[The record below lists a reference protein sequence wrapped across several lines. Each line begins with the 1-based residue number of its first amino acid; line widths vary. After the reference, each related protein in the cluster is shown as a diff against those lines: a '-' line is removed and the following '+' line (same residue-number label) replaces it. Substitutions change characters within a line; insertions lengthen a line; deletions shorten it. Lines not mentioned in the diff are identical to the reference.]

1 MTRTSVA
8 LVLTLSATSAF
19 AQDYNRQDLVR
30 GLCQKDGCDEFTI
43 LAADRLKTSDEGT
56 LFKTR
61 LKTFHASHA
70 GRQDRGEENGYV
82 FCSPTRPAIMA
93 EQNGQTMAFFLAP
106 FATQES
112 RESLRQNANFHA
124 LYFAICHGREAGK
137 AAVPNLAGVAQ
148 SQGYRVTLAHSKL
161 VPLKQAE
168 DVITMDPDERAPVQ
182 LRHDERQERTAIEA
196 RREER
201 LERLPV
207 EPRALGRELPVRLR
221 AWDGS
226 ETGPAGT
233 PCVVL
238 RSRRAL
244 RHILWSPGELSGGS
258 VQLRRRCATT
268 HRFATEGQQAP
279 ANFVESEGVLAGA
292 RRLTN
297 RAFDTL
303 DELGDWMIGRER

>member
-8 LVLTLSATSAF
+8 LVLTLSATSAL

-43 LAADRLKTSDEGT
+43 LAADRIKTTEEGQ
-56 LFKTR
+56 LLRTR

-112 RESLRQNANFHA
+112 RESVRQNANFHA

-137 AAVPNLAGVAQ
+137 AAVHNLAEVAQ
-148 SQGYRVTLAHSKL
+148 SHGYRVALAQSKL

-168 DVITMDPDERAPVQ
+168 DVVTMANGPSERSPSEARLDEPSRRAP
-182 LRHDERQERTAIEA
+182 AEA

-201 LERLPV
+201 
-207 EPRALGRELPVRLR
+207 
-221 AWDGS
+221 
-226 ETGPAGT
+226 
-233 PCVVL
+233 
-238 RSRRAL
+238 
-244 RHILWSPGELSGGS
+244 GGS
-258 VQLRRRCATT
+258 VCVNSSLRCAKWS
-268 HRFATEGQQAP
+268 P
-279 ANFVESEGVLAGA
+279 AGF
-292 RRLTN
+292 RLP
-297 RAFDTL
+297 RIAAAD
-303 DELGDWMIGRER
+303 

>member
-8 LVLTLSATSAF
+8 LVFTLSATSAL
-19 AQDYNRQDLVR
+19 AQDYHRQDLVR

-43 LAADRLKTSDEGT
+43 LAADRIRATGDGT

-70 GRQDRGEENGYV
+70 GRQERAQENGYV

-112 RESLRQNANFHA
+112 RESVRQNANFHA

-137 AAVPNLAGVAQ
+137 AAVHNLAGVAQ
-148 SQGYRVTLAHSKL
+148 SHGYRVALGHSKL

-168 DVITMDPDERAPVQ
+168 DVLTMADGPSERAPVDAGLKQ
-182 LRHDERQERTAIEA
+182 RAPAEA
-196 RREER
+196 RRDVRPHRPPVDAMAQDRQVRPER
-201 LERLPV
+201 RPIPSHGFER
-207 EPRALGRELPVRLR
+207 ED
-221 AWDGS
+221 DGF
-226 ETGPAGT
+226 
-233 PCVVL
+233 
-238 RSRRAL
+238 
-244 RHILWSPGELSGGS
+244 LS
-258 VQLRRRCATT
+258 
-268 HRFATEGQQAP
+268 
-279 ANFVESEGVLAGA
+279 GA

-297 RAFDTL
+297 RAFDAL
-303 DELGDWMIGRER
+303 DGMFRKDGD

>member
-1 MTRTSVA
+1 MTSTLVA
-8 LVLTLSATSAF
+8 LALTLSTSPAL

-43 LAADRLKTSDEGT
+43 LAADRLKTTEEGT

-93 EQNGQTMAFFLAP
+93 EQNGQTVAFFLAP

-112 RESLRQNANFHA
+112 RESVRKNANFHA
-124 LYFAICHGREAGK
+124 LYFTICHGREAGK
-137 AAVPNLAGVAQ
+137 AAVHNLAGVAQ
-148 SQGYRVTLAHSKL
+148 SHGYRVALAQSKL

-168 DVITMDPDERAPVQ
+168 DVLTMADGPRERAPVEAR
-182 LRHDERQERTAIEA
+182 RHERPEPRPVEARLDERRERPAVEA

-201 LERLPV
+201 LQPTPAEVMRRDPSIRYERRQDQARVV
-207 EPRALGRELPVRLR
+207 EREDEGL
-221 AWDGS
+221 
-226 ETGPAGT
+226 
-233 PCVVL
+233 
-238 RSRRAL
+238 
-244 RHILWSPGELSGGS
+244 LS
-258 VQLRRRCATT
+258 
-268 HRFATEGQQAP
+268 
-279 ANFVESEGVLAGA
+279 GA

-297 RAFDTL
+297 RAFDAL
-303 DELGDWMIGRER
+303 DEMGDWVTGRR

>member
-1 MTRTSVA
+1 MTRTFTA
-8 LVLTLSATSAF
+8 LALALCATSAL

-30 GLCQKDGCDEFTI
+30 GLCQKNGCDEFII
-43 LAADRLKTSDEGT
+43 LAADRIRGTDEGA

-70 GRQDRGEENGYV
+70 GRKDQGEENGYV
-82 FCSPTRPAIMA
+82 FCSPTRPAILA
-93 EQNGQTMAFFLAP
+93 EQNGHTEAFFLAP

-112 RESLRQNANFHA
+112 RESVRKNANFHA

-137 AAVPNLAGVAQ
+137 AAVHNLAGVAQ

-168 DVITMDPDERAPVQ
+168 DVLTMDQSERAPVQ
-182 LRHDERQERTAIEA
+182 VRHDARQERAAIEA

-201 LERLPV
+201 LGRLPV
-207 EPRALGRELPVRLR
+207 ERPSGEAMRL
-221 AWDGS
+221 
-226 ETGPAGT
+226 T
-233 PCVVL
+233 PSK
-238 RSRRAL
+238 RY
-244 RHILWSPGELSGGS
+244 E
-258 VQLRRRCATT
+258 
-268 HRFATEGQQAP
+268 QQPP
-279 ANFVESEGVLAGA
+279 ANVVESEGVLAGA

-303 DELGDWMIGRER
+303 DELGDWMIGRGR

>member
-1 MTRTSVA
+1 MTRTLVA
-8 LVLTLSATSAF
+8 LAVTLFATSAL

-43 LAADRLKTSDEGT
+43 LAADRIKATEEGT

-82 FCSPTRPAIMA
+82 YCSRTKPAIMA

-112 RESLRQNANFHA
+112 RESVRQNANFHA

-137 AAVPNLAGVAQ
+137 AAVHNLAGVAQ
-148 SQGYRVTLAHSKL
+148 SQGYRVALAQSKL
-161 VPLKQAE
+161 IPLKRAE
-168 DVITMDPDERAPVQ
+168 DVLTMANGPSERSPSEARLDEPSRRAP
-182 LRHDERQERTAIEA
+182 AEA

-201 LERLPV
+201 AQRPPGAAMAQDRQVRQERGPTPSHSLER
-207 EPRALGRELPVRLR
+207 ED
-221 AWDGS
+221 DG
-226 ETGPAGT
+226 
-233 PCVVL
+233 L
-238 RSRRAL
+238 
-244 RHILWSPGELSGGS
+244 LS
-258 VQLRRRCATT
+258 
-268 HRFATEGQQAP
+268 
-279 ANFVESEGVLAGA
+279 GA

-297 RAFDTL
+297 RAFDAL
-303 DELGDWMIGRER
+303 DGMFRKDRD